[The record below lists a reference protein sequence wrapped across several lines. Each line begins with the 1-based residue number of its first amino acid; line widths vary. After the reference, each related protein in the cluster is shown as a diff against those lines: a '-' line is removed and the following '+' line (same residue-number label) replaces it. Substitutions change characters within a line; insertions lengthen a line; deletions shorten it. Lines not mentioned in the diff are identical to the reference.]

1 MFWFKFWLVIEFGG
15 WVIFMYMEVVFVVGL
30 LFFLVKKVLGYVV
43 FVVLMGYL
51 MFNIFINVILI

>member
-51 MFNIFINVILI
+51 MFNIFINVILM